1 MDSVKDAF
9 AGYHPVV
16 NLTFFIAMIIS
27 TMLFFDV
34 IYISLSFLA
43 ALSYGFYVGRKKFLK
58 TAVIFVLPAMV
69 ISVLINVWINNQ
81 GTTVVFYLF
90 EKPIYLEVVLYAA
103 LQSLAFASVL
113 MWCYTYNFVMS
124 SDKFIY
130 VFGRIIPTL
139 SLVFSM
145 VLRFIPMFH
154 SRASLIGKGQKCIGH
169 DTGSGSKKE
178 RISRGI
184 SILSIMTTWSLE
196 NSVDTSDSMK
206 ARGYGLP
213 GRTAYNQYYFSFKD
227 ITVMIAFVILLLI
240 VFFGIPNFG
249 VQITYFPTIDLEF
262 KSSAWV
268 LVYICGG
275 IFGLF
280 PIILNLYE
288 NIKWK
293 YLEWKIQA

>member
-1 MDSVKDAF
+1 MKNIKDEF
-9 AGYHPVV
+9 ARYHPVV
-16 NLTFFIAMIIS
+16 NLSFFIAMIVS

-34 IYISLSFLA
+34 IYISLSFIA
-43 ALSYGFYVGRKKFLK
+43 ALCYGYYVGRKKFLK
-58 TAVIFVLPAMV
+58 TAALFVLPIMV
-69 ISVLINVWINNQ
+69 ISVFMNIWINNQ
-81 GTTVVFYLF
+81 GTTILFYIF
-90 EKPIYLEVVLYAA
+90 ERPIYLEVTLYAA

-113 MWCYTYNFVMS
+113 MWCYTYNFLMT

-130 VFGRIIPTL
+130 VFGKIIPTL

-154 SRASLIGKGQKCIGH
+154 SRASLIAKGQKCIGH

-178 RISRGI
+178 KISHGI
-184 SILSIMTTWSLE
+184 NILSIMTTWSLE

-213 GRTAYNQYYFSFKD
+213 GRTAYNQYYFSLRD
-227 ITVMIAFVILLLI
+227 IVTMIIFLVLFFI
-240 VFFGIPNFG
+240 VFFGIPNYG
-249 VQITYFPTIDLEF
+249 LHINYFPTIDFEY
-262 KSSAWV
+262 KSSAWP
-268 LVYICGG
+268 LIYICSG

-280 PIILNLYE
+280 PMILNLYE

-293 YLEWKIQA
+293 YLESKIKT